1 MACHF
6 SIFLW
11 YALSKV
17 TFLTFTGWQESFASI
32 NVIHSLI
39 NWTRFDFVI
48 LHFLTSFS
56 SYTINSERRFV
67 IIWLLSPQI
76 QCVLQDVGSN
86 IATPQSSARESHI
99 SMIALANQVSLFL
112 FIVSH
117 VITLYSVFCKRE
129 QNLLHSQLWTWRPG
143 LMSLQKNSL
152 L

>member
-11 YALSKV
+11 HALSKV
-17 TFLTFTGWQESFASI
+17 TFLTFTGWQESFALI

-86 IATPQSSARESHI
+86 IATPRSSARESHI
-99 SMIALANQVSLFL
+99 SMIALANQVCFYLL
-112 FIVSH
+112 CHMWSH
-117 VITLYSVFCKRE
+117 YSVFCKRE

-143 LMSLQKNSL
+143 LISLQKNSL

>member
-6 SIFLW
+6 SIFFLW
-11 YALSKV
+11 HALSKV
-17 TFLTFTGWQESFASI
+17 TFLTFTGWQESFALI

-86 IATPQSSARESHI
+86 IATPRSSARESHI
-99 SMIALANQVSLFL
+99 SMIALANQVCFYLL
-112 FIVSH
+112 CHMWSH
-117 VITLYSVFCKRE
+117 YSVFCKRE

-143 LMSLQKNSL
+143 LISLQKNSL